1 VGYLPSQVTSRWEG
15 PRVPASPGTARNC
28 LLDQITFVPC
38 SSLGGGC
45 RCLWWLSMFVVELA
59 FGSDPERLAAR
70 PAHRDTL
77 LRLHLTG
84 AVRMAGPFHDDTGA
98 LLVFDVETRPAWRD

>member
-1 VGYLPSQVTSRWEG
+1 
-15 PRVPASPGTARNC
+15 
-28 LLDQITFVPC
+28 
-38 SSLGGGC
+38 
-45 RCLWWLSMFVVELA
+45 MFLVELA

-77 LRLHLTG
+77 LHLHRIG

-98 LLVFDVETRPAWRD
+98 LLVFDVADGASLERLIDADPYYRTPGVTVVRKQEWNPLFT